1 MSAGIWS
8 RQKLIG
14 RPTIRVRIP
23 RARACAAAAYP

>member
-14 RPTIRVRIP
+14 IPTIRVRIP
-23 RARACAAAAYP
+23 RVLAWAAAE